1 MKRASL
7 LCLACA
13 LIAAKCEDPPPE
25 PATPLDARVE
35 LAAGDVH
42 LVGRDGAE
50 RLVSGAMLP
59 ENAELELGEGA
70 RALIKLGS
78 GAAIFLRGGS
88 RALVSCDAVELKA
101 GELWA
106 ELPRDEENLG
116 HIAAGEATVTAAGS
130 GLDVAFDGE
139 TTTVYVARGLAVVS
153 SPGGR
158 AEVQSGERARVER
171 KSEPR
176 VEPVSFWEDW
186 TGGMADRGLLA
197 CGGGRAAGRLY
208 GIDRDR
214 PGSPPGELQIV
225 SQKVRTFIRDG
236 VAQTTVDQVFFNP
249 DSSEV
254 EGWYWFTVPE
264 GAAVERFAW
273 EVDGRLIEAQMIERK
288 TAAAEYEAAV
298 RSRTR
303 DPALLEW
310 VDGRSFRARIYPVP
324 ATGQRRLLLTY
335 TELLPLSDGVYRY
348 VYPMGG
354 EDEVRI
360 QEFGLDV
367 DLGDEGEKLE
377 VATLQDA
384 RIDDEGRH
392 VTMRRSGFVPRSDFL
407 LEIRPH
413 EPVEPLRAMR
423 FSAGGER
430 ADFAMLRYSPEVD
443 WGDEKDISGD
453 VVIVLDTSA
462 GGGESVRQVS
472 QDAVSAI
479 LRALAPGDHFAI
491 AAADLTTRVV
501 YPADGLAP
509 AGGEQV
515 GAAMEAISEVSS
527 SGATDLGEIW
537 GTALELVHECEQPAV
552 VYVGD
557 GRATVGELS
566 ATELS
571 ERLRRSLSDS
581 RARLFTIAVGAD
593 ADLPLLKR
601 LARVGGGRMFRV
613 DRPEQVVQETLRFV
627 GRVKTPTITD
637 LEIDAGGGLDQKF
650 SSAASKVSEGEEVLI
665 AARTHHAL
673 PDEIRITG
681 RLDGEPF
688 EKSYEPEVTSGPE
701 NGYLPSVW
709 ARMYLERLMGD
720 GVEENRGRIISLGLD
735 HSLMTPLTS
744 FLALEDPQAYRTRGI
759 PIRSRF
765 RFGALEGERGSA
777 LASAAAAPALGLF
790 GCSEMSMEAPA
801 GDEEM
806 AKQAEMSEQPRSHSS
821 PAAPP
826 PPAAGPARQAGEA
839 RGAAKPGDVS
849 GVLGTPS
856 ASAEESEPARDE
868 ATVAREKE
876 SLAADK
882 KRRRAPGKPVASQKR
897 EAEIL
902 DGLGAESGG
911 LGLRGSGR
919 GGGGGSGAGYGSSV
933 NALIT
938 GALSKGALG
947 SLGTAG
953 PGADEGEKDELRI
966 AVDNPYDDGRD
977 KPMFRMRACSD
988 ASRRPLYQR
997 RHLWSRRLARAD
1009 DASQY
1014 LRIFTEAGERCE
1026 LPSWRARRVLL
1037 NLIEGRVSDG
1047 DQVRALLAVF
1057 GRYPGARRHLRRR
1070 IVRHALDPDRT
1081 MGLWFGQGVDW
1092 LVVQRGLAAIE
1103 DPERR
1108 IENLR
1113 KILEKHPDD
1122 PTGRSLLVQELLE
1135 TERVEE
1141 ARAEASRLKREGLA
1155 GPTVLRVLCDLQ
1167 AEAGMEDEAR
1177 RTCSELVEFNRD
1189 DPLARSRLGDLFLRH
1204 GWYDAAYRQYR
1215 TLVEQLGD
1223 EPAAL
1228 LRLAAAA
1235 AGTGKVDEAL
1245 RIERRV
1251 ASGEGEIG
1259 PDDPR
1264 RWARIHSAVKLAGM
1278 LAEARADGDE
1288 QRAEAMERSLKRT
1301 RAFPEPG
1308 SLVVLVWE
1316 DLSAPLEISAEV
1328 EGEEIPVGERVLA
1341 PQVGLAALD
1350 VGRDPPSELE
1360 LAIRLAGE
1368 TLRRAVPY
1376 TLLTLRFDGESYG
1389 VEETKGSLQPREEE
1403 TTVTI

>member
-7 LCLACA
+7 LCLTCI
-13 LIAAKCEDPPPE
+13 LIAAKCEEPPPE
-25 PATPLDARVE
+25 PAAPLDARVE
-35 LAAGDVH
+35 LAAGDVR
-42 LVGRDGAE
+42 LAAEDGAQ

-59 ENAELELGEGA
+59 EDAAIELGRGA

-88 RALVSCDAVELKA
+88 RAIVSSDAVELKA

-106 ELPRDEENLG
+106 DLPRDEENLG
-116 HIAAGEATVTAAGS
+116 HIEAGDATVTAAGS

-158 AEVQSGERARVER
+158 AEVQSGERARVA
-171 KSEPR
+171 KKAEPR

-367 DLGDEGEKLE
+367 DLGDEGDKLE

-407 LEIRPH
+407 LEIRPR

-423 FSAGGER
+423 FSAGGDR

-443 WGDEKDISGD
+443 WGEEKEIEGD

-472 QDAVSAI
+472 QEATFAI
-479 LRALAPGDHFAI
+479 LRALSAGDRFAI
-491 AAADLTTRVV
+491 AAADLTPRVV
-501 YPADGLAP
+501 YPADGLAS
-509 AGGEQV
+509 ADEEHV
-515 GAAMEAISEVSS
+515 AAAMEAISEVSS
-527 SGATDLGEIW
+527 AGATDLGEMW
-537 GTALELVHECEQPAV
+537 GAALELVHECEQPAV

-581 RARLFTIAVGAD
+581 RARLFTIAVGSD
-593 ADLPLLKR
+593 ADLPLLER

-613 DRPEQVVQETLRFV
+613 DRPEQVVQEALRFV

-650 SSAASKVSEGEEVLI
+650 SSASSKISEGEEVVI

-681 RLDGEPF
+681 RLGGEPF
-688 EKSYEPEVTSGPE
+688 EQTYEPDVASGPE
-701 NGYLPSVW
+701 NGYLPSIW

-765 RFGALEGERGSA
+765 RLGALDGERGPA

-790 GCSEMSMEAPA
+790 GCSETSR
-801 GDEEM
+801 EET
-806 AKQAEMSEQPRSHSS
+806 AADGEIVAQAEMSERTRTQRS

-826 PPAAGPARQAGEA
+826 PPPAAAAARQAGEA
-839 RGAAKPGDVS
+839 TGAPGRGS
-849 GVLGTPS
+849 F
-856 ASAEESEPARDE
+856 EESEPAGDE
-868 ATVAREKE
+868 ATVARDRRTSKKKV
-876 SLAADK
+876 AA
-882 KRRRAPGKPVASQKR
+882 RKPKR
-897 EAEIL
+897 EAMDKLAAESGAPGLRGIGKGGG
-902 DGLGAESGG
+902 GLGANGH
-911 LGLRGSGR
+911 
-919 GGGGGSGAGYGSSV
+919 GGGGGSGAGYGRV
-933 NALIT
+933 A
-938 GALSKGALG
+938 GALSKTASG
-947 SLGTAG
+947 SLGTTG
-953 PGADEGEKDELRI
+953 PESNKDEELQI
-966 AVDNPYDDGRD
+966 AVDNPYDDGRA
-977 KPMFRMRACSD
+977 KPMFRMRSCSD

-997 RHLWSRRLARAD
+997 RHLWSRRLAQAE

-1026 LPSWRARRVLL
+1026 LPSRRARRVLL
-1037 NLIEGRVSDG
+1037 NLIEGRVRDG
-1047 DQVRALLAVF
+1047 GQVRALLAAF
-1057 GRYPGARRHLRRR
+1057 GRYPSARRHLRRR

-1081 MGLWFGQGVDW
+1081 MGLWFGQGVNW
-1092 LVVQRGLAAIE
+1092 LVVKRGLVAIK

-1108 IENLR
+1108 IEELR
-1113 KILEKHPDD
+1113 KILAKHPDD

-1135 TERVEE
+1135 AERVEE

-1155 GPTVLRVLCDLQ
+1155 GPSVLRVLCDLQ
-1167 AEAGMEDEAR
+1167 AEAGMEGEAR

-1228 LRLAAAA
+1228 LRLASAA

-1245 RIERRV
+1245 RVERRV

-1264 RWARIHSAVKLAGM
+1264 RWARIHSAVKLARM
-1278 LAEARADGDE
+1278 MIEARADGDE

-1316 DLSAPLEISAEV
+1316 DLSAPLEISAEAK
-1328 EGEEIPVGERVLA
+1328 GEEIPVQERVLA

-1350 VGRDPPSELE
+1350 VGRDPPAELE

-1376 TLLTLRFDGESYG
+1376 TLLTLRFDGERFS
-1389 VEETKGSLQPREEE
+1389 VEETEGRLQPREEQ
-1403 TTVTI
+1403 TTATI